1 MIFDTLKSAVLC
13 YFIAQLNYVSF
24 IGRYSNLA
32 IFFFSIGVF
41 FHDHPQITGP
51 QGKGEG
57 IYLTPHYHFHPLQ
70 KHLDISR
77 AVTAESSPLHLVSE
91 RKSLTIFSHIP
102 NFQSD
107 KSMPE
112 TNILNYRT
120 FLPKTLFTV
129 KSSFYSS

>member
-13 YFIAQLNYVSF
+13 YFITQINYVSF

-32 IFFFSIGVF
+32 IFFFSIRVF

-57 IYLTPHYHFHPLQ
+57 IYLTPHYHFHLLQ

-91 RKSLTIFSHIP
+91 CKSLTIFSHIP

-120 FLPKTLFTV
+120 FLFKMLFTV
-129 KSSFYSS
+129 KSFFYSS